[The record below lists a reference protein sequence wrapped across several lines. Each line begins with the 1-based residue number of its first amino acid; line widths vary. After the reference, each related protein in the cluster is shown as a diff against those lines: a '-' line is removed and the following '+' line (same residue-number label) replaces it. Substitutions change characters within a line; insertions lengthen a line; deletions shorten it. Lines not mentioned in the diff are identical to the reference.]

1 MGTRTA
7 HQSVG
12 EFYLRPPIAGLK
24 VLTGAAAVQASFETP
39 SPANGRTVLA
49 ALLALTDGESVYN
62 NLHKSEYFQIRA
74 LNKVLQPI
82 SSVAGRE
89 EGDSAAEVAA
99 AVRNALALNA
109 AIAAFFTVSGSGVSV
124 ILTAI
129 TRAANDATMDLT
141 LTNGSATGM
150 TGTSSANTTA
160 GVAPVA
166 QVETATVASGASAS
180 ANVIVTVTAA
190 GMTGSP
196 KAINVAVL
204 SSDTTASLVAAKIRA
219 ALEADDDVTAL
230 FTVGGATDKVILT
243 RTSPAGVSN
252 DATLNIA
259 IDGTTNSTGVTDAA
273 SSANTT
279 AGVAGTKQVETLTVT
294 GTPTTDGN
302 ILITVTAVGLT
313 GSPVGVQVPVN
324 GSQNTDILITD
335 AVYAAAKAASGSA
348 AGDDLRAALV
358 TLAADYIP
366 GFTGVGLNNAGRF

>member
-12 EFYLRPPIAGLK
+12 EFRLRPPIAGLK
-24 VLTGAAAVQASFETP
+24 VLTGSAGVQAAFETP

-49 ALLALTDGESVYN
+49 ALLALTDAESPYN
-62 NLHKSEYFQIRA
+62 NLHKTEYFQVRA

-82 SSVAGRE
+82 SSVAGGE
-89 EGDSAAEVAA
+89 EGDSASIVAA
-99 AVRNALALNA
+99 SVRNALLLNA
-109 AIAAFFTVSGSGVSV
+109 AIAAFFTVSGTGVSV

-129 TRAANDATMDLT
+129 NRAANDATMDVT
-141 LTNGSATGM
+141 LANGSATGM

-166 QVETATVASGASAS
+166 QVETATVASGASANG
-180 ANVIVTVTAA
+180 NVIVTVTAA

-204 SSDTTASLVAAKIRA
+204 SSDNTAVLVAAKIRTALA
-219 ALEADDDVTAL
+219 ADSAVAAL
-230 FTVGGATDKVILT
+230 FTVGGSSATVTLT

-252 DATLNIA
+252 DATLNIG
-259 IDGTTNSTGVTDAA
+259 IDGTTNSTGVTNAA
-273 SSANTT
+273 TSANTT
-279 AGVAGTKQVETLTVT
+279 AGVAGTQQVETLTVT
-294 GTPTTDGN
+294 GTPTTDGS

-313 GSPVGVQVPVN
+313 GSPLVIQVPVN
-324 GSQNTDILITD
+324 GSQYTDILITD

-366 GFTGVGLNNAGRF
+366 GFTGVGINNAGRF

>member
-12 EFYLRPPIAGLK
+12 EFFLRPPIAGLK

-49 ALLALTDGESVYN
+49 ALLALTDGESPYN

-82 SSVAGRE
+82 SSVAGGE
-89 EGDSAAEVAA
+89 EGDSAAIVAA
-99 AVRNALALNA
+99 AVRNALILNA
-109 AIAAFFTVSGSGVSV
+109 AIAAFFTVSGTGASV

-129 TRAANDATMDLT
+129 TRAANDATMDAT

-166 QVETATVASGASAS
+166 QVETATAAGSITGSG
-180 ANVIVTVTAA
+180 NLTVIVTAA

-196 KAINVAVL
+196 KTINVAVL
-204 SSDTTASLVAAKIRA
+204 NGDTAAQWADKVRTALAADSAVA
-219 ALEADDDVTAL
+219 AL
-230 FTVGGATDKVILT
+230 FTVGGSTTAITLT
-243 RTSPAGVSN
+243 RTSPAGVAD
-252 DATLNIA
+252 DATLNISLA
-259 IDGTTNSTGVTDAA
+259 NGTSTGATTAA
-273 SSANTT
+273 TSANTT
-279 AGVAGTKQVETLTVT
+279 AGVAGTRQVETLTVT
-294 GTPTTDGN
+294 GAPTTDGN
-302 ILITVTAVGLT
+302 ILITVTAAGLT
-313 GSPVGVQVPVN
+313 GSPVAIQVPVN
-324 GSQNTDILITD
+324 GSQYTDILITD
-335 AVYAAAKAASGSA
+335 AVYAAAKAAGGTA

-366 GFTGVGLNNAGRF
+366 GFTGVGLLNAGRF

>member
-1 MGTRTA
+1 MAKTA

-12 EFYLRPPIAGLK
+12 EFFLRPPIAGLK
-24 VLTGAAAVQASFETP
+24 VLTGVAAVQASFETP

-49 ALLALTDGESVYN
+49 ALLALTEGESPYN

-89 EGDSAAEVAA
+89 EGDSAANVAA
-99 AVRNALALNA
+99 TIRNALTLNA
-109 AIAAFFTVSGSGVSV
+109 AIAAFFTVSGTGTSV

-129 TRAANDATMDLT
+129 IRAANDATMELA
-141 LTNGSATGM
+141 LANGSATGM
-150 TGTSSANTTA
+150 TPTTSANTTA

-166 QVETATVASGASAS
+166 QVETATAAGSITGSGNAT
-180 ANVIVTVTAA
+180 VVVTAA

-196 KAINVAVL
+196 KTFNVPVL
-204 SSDTTASLVAAKIRA
+204 NGDTAAQWADKVRIALA
-219 ALEADDDVTAL
+219 ADSAVTAL
-230 FTVGGATDKVILT
+230 FTVGGASTSIVLT
-243 RTSPAGVSN
+243 RTSPAGVAN
-252 DATLNIA
+252 DGTLNISL
-259 IDGTTNSTGVTDAA
+259 DNGTCTGITTAA
-273 SSANTT
+273 TSANTT
-279 AGVAGTKQVETLTVT
+279 AGVAGTQQVETLAVT

-313 GSPVGVQVPVN
+313 GTPVVVQVPVN
-324 GSQNTDILITD
+324 GSQYTDILITD
-335 AVYAAAKAASGSA
+335 AVYAAAKAAGGSA

-366 GFTGVGLNNAGRF
+366 GFTGVGINNAGRF

>member
-12 EFYLRPPIAGLK
+12 EFFLRPPIAGLK

-49 ALLALTDGESVYN
+49 ALLALTDGESPYN

-82 SSVAGRE
+82 SSVAGGE
-89 EGDSAAEVAA
+89 EGDSAAIVAA
-99 AVRNALALNA
+99 AVRNALILNA
-109 AIAAFFTVSGSGVSV
+109 AIAAFFTVSGTGASV

-129 TRAANDATMDLT
+129 TRAANDATMDAT

-166 QVETATVASGASAS
+166 QVETATAAGSITGSG
-180 ANVIVTVTAA
+180 NLTVIVTAA

-196 KAINVAVL
+196 KTINVAVL
-204 SSDTTASLVAAKIRA
+204 NGDTAAQWADKVRTALAADSAVA
-219 ALEADDDVTAL
+219 AL
-230 FTVGGATDKVILT
+230 FTVGGSTTAITLT
-243 RTSPAGVSN
+243 RTSPAGVAD
-252 DATLNIA
+252 DATLNISL
-259 IDGTTNSTGVTDAA
+259 DNGTCTGITTAA
-273 SSANTT
+273 TSANTT
-279 AGVAGTKQVETLTVT
+279 AGVAGTRQVETLTVT
-294 GTPTTDGN
+294 GAPTTDGN
-302 ILITVTAVGLT
+302 ILITVTAAGLT
-313 GSPVGVQVPVN
+313 GSPVAIQVPVN
-324 GSQNTDILITD
+324 GSQYTDILITD
-335 AVYAAAKAASGSA
+335 AVYAAAKAAGGSA

-358 TLAADYIP
+358 TLAQDYIP
-366 GFTGVGLNNAGRF
+366 GFTGVGLLNAGRF

>member
-12 EFYLRPPIAGLK
+12 EFFLRPPIAGLK

-49 ALLALTDGESVYN
+49 ALLALTDGESPYN

-89 EGDSAAEVAA
+89 EGDSATNVAA
-99 AVRNALALNA
+99 AVRNALILNA
-109 AIAAFFTVSGSGVSV
+109 AIAAFFTISGTGVSV

-129 TRAANDATMDLT
+129 TRAANDATMDAT
-141 LTNGSATGM
+141 LANGSATGM

-166 QVETATVASGASAS
+166 QVETATAAGSITGSGNAT
-180 ANVIVTVTAA
+180 VIVTAA

-196 KAINVAVL
+196 KTISVAVL
-204 SSDTTASLVAAKIRA
+204 NGDTAAQWADKVRIALAADSAVA
-219 ALEADDDVTAL
+219 AL
-230 FTVGGATDKVILT
+230 FTVSGSTTAIVLT

-252 DATLNIA
+252 DGTLNISL
-259 IDGTTNSTGVTDAA
+259 DNGTCTGITTAA
-273 SSANTT
+273 TSANTT
-279 AGVAGTKQVETLTVT
+279 AGVAGTQQVETLTVT

-313 GSPVGVQVPVN
+313 GTPLSIQVPVN
-324 GSQNTDILITD
+324 GSQYTDILITD

-366 GFTGVGLNNAGRF
+366 GFTGVGINNAGRF

>member
-12 EFYLRPPIAGLK
+12 EFFLRPPIAGLK

-49 ALLALTDGESVYN
+49 ALLALTEGESPYN

-89 EGDSAAEVAA
+89 EGDSAANVAA
-99 AVRNALALNA
+99 TIRNALTLNA
-109 AIAAFFTVSGSGVSV
+109 AIAAFFTVSGTGTSV

-129 TRAANDATMDLT
+129 IRAANDATMELA
-141 LTNGSATGM
+141 LANGSATGM
-150 TGTSSANTTA
+150 TPTTSANTTA

-166 QVETATVASGASAS
+166 QVETATAAGSITGSGNAT
-180 ANVIVTVTAA
+180 VVVTAA

-196 KAINVAVL
+196 KTFNVPVL
-204 SSDTTASLVAAKIRA
+204 NGDTAAQWADKVRIALA
-219 ALEADDDVTAL
+219 ADSAVTAL
-230 FTVGGATDKVILT
+230 FTVGGASTSIVLT
-243 RTSPAGVSN
+243 RTSPAGVAN
-252 DATLNIA
+252 DGTLNISL
-259 IDGTTNSTGVTDAA
+259 DNGTCTGITTAA
-273 SSANTT
+273 TSANTT
-279 AGVAGTKQVETLTVT
+279 AGVAGTQQVETLAVT

-313 GSPVGVQVPVN
+313 GTPLSIQVPVN
-324 GSQNTDILITD
+324 GSQYTDILITD
-335 AVYAAAKAASGSA
+335 AVYAAAKAAGGTA

-366 GFTGVGLNNAGRF
+366 GFTGVGINNAGRF